1 MFSVDLSLA
10 LAALAPA
17 LPASTVVW
25 GRPSRSA
32 LPRARRGRARQA
44 DVALTRNSD
53 QTAIEIMRLVLAD
66 ETTPVPRREIV
77 VPLFDNNKIFDHR
90 KKDGE

>member
-1 MFSVDLSLA
+1 MFSIDLWASPRWPC
-10 LAALAPA
+10 PA
-17 LPASTVVW
+17 GLHGGLGGDRGGLLCP
-25 GRPSRSA
+25 G
-32 LPRARRGRARQA
+32 ARRGRAREA
-44 DVALTRNSD
+44 DPVLPGNSD

-90 KKDGE
+90 KNEGK